1 MCLTLS
7 VLLVSEALA
16 ISSILLTL
24 SPGIPTLGSTLFKMH
39 KGENYL
45 GFPDTVLGD
54 KVEHCYHALALHE
67 NRPNFVDTRFEV
79 RKPNLE
85 KGQHCKQVGVQFD

>member
-1 MCLTLS
+1 MSTNDDFDNCLHRFR
-7 VLLVSEALA
+7 
-16 ISSILLTL
+16 
-24 SPGIPTLGSTLFKMH
+24 LGSTLFKMH

-67 NRPNFVDTRFEV
+67 NRPNFIDTRFEV
-79 RKPNLE
+79 KKNNLE
-85 KGQHCKQVGVQFD
+85 RGQHCKQVGKLSSLVNTF